1 MFQQRRKAGLL
12 CRKQLHLSQ
21 EYQEEGFH
29 LFQLYNVTSVSV
41 QLRLLLKRCGGR
53 GLTVTYFTTG
63 VVTVFYYKDTEYM
76 SPVALR

>member
-12 CRKQLHLSQ
+12 CRKQLQFSE

-41 QLRLLLKRCGGR
+41 QLRLPLKRCGGR
-53 GLTVTYFTTG
+53 GFTVIYFTTG